1 MEFALRLSFV
11 FTSLHAA
18 FRLIISMNR
27 FGDGFTKPQMTG
39 EIAMRYFGTMVTVLL
54 LSAGPALAM
63 DGIVSDTGDSVT
75 VEDGIVFHEGDTVAV
90 FSEDGT
96 EHDLQVM
103 AVTDNTDTTS
113 VDFIDESTGDAKT
126 IDFVK

>member
-1 MEFALRLSFV
+1 
-11 FTSLHAA
+11 
-18 FRLIISMNR
+18 
-27 FGDGFTKPQMTG
+27 
-39 EIAMRYFGTMVTVLL
+39 MRYFGTMVTVLL

-75 VEDGIVFHEGDTVAV
+75 VEDGIIFQEGNTVAV

-113 VDFIDESTGDAKT
+113 VDFIDEATGDAKT
-126 IDFVK
+126 VDFIK

>member
-1 MEFALRLSFV
+1 MEFALRLAFV
-11 FTSLHAA
+11 FTSENAVT
-18 FRLIISMNR
+18 RLFFAMNNY
-27 FGDGFTKPQMTG
+27 GNGFTKSQMTG
-39 EIAMRYFGTMVTVLL
+39 EIAMRYFAIVLTVLFI
-54 LSAGPALAM
+54 SAGPARAM

-113 VDFIDESTGDAKT
+113 VDFIDEGTGDAKT

>member
-1 MEFALRLSFV
+1 
-11 FTSLHAA
+11 
-18 FRLIISMNR
+18 
-27 FGDGFTKPQMTG
+27 
-39 EIAMRYFGTMVTVLL
+39 MRYFGIMLAVLL

-63 DGIVSDTGDSVT
+63 DGIVGDSGDSVT

-96 EHDLQVM
+96 QHDLQVM

-113 VDFIDESTGDAKT
+113 VDFIDEATGDAKT